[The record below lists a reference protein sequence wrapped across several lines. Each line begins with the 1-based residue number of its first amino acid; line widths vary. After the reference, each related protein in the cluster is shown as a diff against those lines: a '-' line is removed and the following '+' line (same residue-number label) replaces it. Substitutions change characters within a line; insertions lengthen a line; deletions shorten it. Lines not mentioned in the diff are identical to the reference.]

1 MINREAAWSLEYVYC
16 SGRCGGMVQ
25 FDCGLTEARRHV
37 SLDTE
42 YTHGHWTSTWGWVW
56 PAVLLCSAAKRSFG
70 SRPHS
75 RNQAPNM
82 GVALLLNNHKRTQI
96 YRQRQWQRQ

>member
-42 YTHGHWTSTWGWVW
+42 YDSIATVGEIRVYWRADFQS
-56 PAVLLCSAAKRSFG
+56 G
-70 SRPHS
+70 SR
-75 RNQAPNM
+75 
-82 GVALLLNNHKRTQI
+82 VLKKVF
-96 YRQRQWQRQ
+96 